1 MRHTDH
7 SCVRSVYTR
16 TTMLRPT
23 TITLCL
29 QSVIFFWIIT
39 FKAPQTQCSVTM
51 HRLPQWCQWLPH
63 VLLSLQR
70 FRFWF
75 RESHPL
81 IYPALFL
88 TLFPLLIVLSVFLTP
103 RFTYL
108 PFQRLLSIFYAS
120 VTAYPILPL
129 PNHFCRGNAELGRIY
144 GLCAQKEACRE
155 MSLGS
160 CKIHRLM
167 LHMTNPETPLI
178 SRTSRT
184 TNISETFSCRAQ
196 TLKASF
202 HSC

>member
-16 TTMLRPT
+16 DRAA
-23 TITLCL
+23 
-29 QSVIFFWIIT
+29 SHNHRAVFAARYFFWIIT

-51 HRLPQWCQWLPH
+51 HRLPLWCQWLPH
-63 VLLSLQR
+63 VLRSRQR

-81 IYPALFL
+81 ICPALFL

-103 RFTYL
+103 TFTYL

-120 VTAYPILPL
+120 VTAYPIFPL
-129 PNHFCRGNAELGRIY
+129 PNHFCRGNAELGIY

-184 TNISETFSCRAQ
+184 TNISETFSCSAQ